1 MEELRYTLVAEGG
14 SDRALLP
21 VLDWLLI
28 ENGVRNPIQAAWAD
42 LGVLPLPDRPKL
54 TDKIERSLEFYPC
67 DLLFVH

>member
-28 ENGVRNPIQAAWAD
+28 ENGVRCPIQAAWAD
-42 LGVLPLPDRPKL
+42 LGILPLPDRPKL
-54 TDKIERSLEFYPC
+54 QTR
-67 DLLFVH
+67 